1 MKQSLYLLF
10 LLPAV
15 AAAAQTPAQLRA
27 CLPEVEGWT
36 VADKVESFTPENLY
50 DRINGAADAFLAC
63 NFAEMTQLSY
73 NRENS
78 DTYITIQCY
87 RHDSPPD
94 AYCIYAGERF
104 PEAEFLAIGA
114 EGYREPQVLNF
125 LSGNVYVKME
135 THDKSAEAGA
145 AMEKIARTLAGKID
159 ADAALPALLQR
170 LPEANKVERSEL
182 YVSQSFLAHKFLHS
196 AYMAQYREDGSEYRR
211 FIIDAGTPEAARQMI
226 REYLAFAKQDAEPE
240 ERTLITINDRYNGR
254 VDMIWDGAFITGRT
268 YE

>member
-1 MKQSLYLLF
+1 MKQLFYLLF

-15 AAAAQTPAQLRA
+15 AAAAQTPAQLRSY
-27 CLPEVEGWT
+27 LPEVEGWT
-36 VADKVESFTPENLY
+36 LADKVESFTPENLY

-73 NRENS
+73 NRINS

-87 RHDSPPD
+87 RHDTPPD

-104 PEAEFLAIGA
+104 PDAEFLAIGA

-125 LSGNVYVKME
+125 LSGSVYVKME
-135 THDKSAEAGA
+135 THDKSAEANEA
-145 AMEKIARTLAGKID
+145 LEKIARTLAEKIN
-159 ADAALPALLQR
+159 AAPTLPALLQR

-182 YVSQSFLAHKFLHS
+182 YISQSFLAHKFLHS
-196 AYMAQYREDGSEYRR
+196 AYTAQYQEGGNEYRQ
-211 FIIDAGTPEAARQMI
+211 FIIDAGTPEAAKQMI
-226 REYLAFAKQDAEPE
+226 KEYLAFAKQDAEPE
-240 ERTLITINDRYNGR
+240 EKVLLTINDRYNGR
-254 VDMIWDGAFITGRT
+254 VDVTWDGPYITGRT

>member
-1 MKQSLYLLF
+1 MKRLLYLLF
-10 LLPAV
+10 LLPA
-15 AAAAQTPAQLRA
+15 ATAAAQTPAQLRA
-27 CLPEVEGWT
+27 YLPEVEGWT
-36 VADKVESFTPENLY
+36 IADKVESFTPENLY

-73 NRENS
+73 NRVHS

-87 RHDSPPD
+87 RHDTPPD

-104 PEAEFLAIGA
+104 PDAEFLTIGA

-135 THDKSAEAGA
+135 THDKSAEAGEA
-145 AMEKIARTLAGKID
+145 IEKIARTLAKKID
-159 ADAALPALLQR
+159 AASTLPALLQR
-170 LPEANKVERSEL
+170 LPEANKVEHSEL

-196 AYMAQYREDGSEYRR
+196 AYMAQYREDGNEYRQ
-211 FIIDAGTPEAARQMI
+211 FIIDAGTPDAAKQMI
-226 REYLAFAKQDAEPE
+226 KEYLAFAKQEAEPKE
-240 ERTLITINDRYNGR
+240 KELITINDRYNGR
-254 VDMIWDGAFITGRT
+254 VDMTWDGPYITGRT

>member
-1 MKQSLYLLF
+1 MKQLLALLF
-10 LLPAV
+10 LFPAI

-27 CLPEVEGWT
+27 YLPEVEGWT

-73 NRENS
+73 NRNHS
-78 DTYITIQCY
+78 DAYITIQCY
-87 RHDSPPD
+87 RHDTPPD

-104 PEAEFLAIGA
+104 PDAEFLDIGA

-135 THDKSAEAGA
+135 THDKSAEAGE

-159 ADAALPALLQR
+159 ATSTLPALLQQ
-170 LPEANKVERSEL
+170 LPEANKVARSEL

-196 AYMAQYREDGSEYRR
+196 AYMAQYQECDSEYRQ
-211 FIIDAGTPEAARQMI
+211 FIIDAGTPGAAKQMI
-226 REYLAFAKQDAEPE
+226 REYLTFAKQDGEPKE
-240 ERTLITINDRYNGR
+240 KALIVISDRYNGR
-254 VDMIWDGAFITGRT
+254 VDITLDGRYITGRT